1 MVRGMGLAIME
12 RVYRLSEKFATKKYR
27 EGKIACDAF
36 AARTKGRERVCLFDT
51 LAVSLKNELQV
62 NVFS

>member
-1 MVRGMGLAIME
+1 MARGTGLAIME
-12 RVYRLSEKFATKKYR
+12 RVYRLSEKFATEKCR
-27 EGKIACDAF
+27 EGEIACDAF